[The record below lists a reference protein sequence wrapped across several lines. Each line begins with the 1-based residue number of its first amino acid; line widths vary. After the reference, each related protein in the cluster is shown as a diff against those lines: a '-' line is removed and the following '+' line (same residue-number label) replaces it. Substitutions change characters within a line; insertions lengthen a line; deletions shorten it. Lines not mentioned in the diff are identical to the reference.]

1 MDCPETFI
9 QIPHS
14 LPAAKSL
21 PEAYAFILLVSV
33 LINVFCYTQLNWKY
47 TYLCSLQGCQPF
59 FKILTLLTENTNQ
72 ANSSSQPCFTQLV
85 LQKVWE
91 AAECCPYTALDWLA
105 LQVTRNRLVHSWVLN
120 SIDSWLEHFLM
131 AHNNQRVRNS
141 KLNIFN

>member
-1 MDCPETFI
+1 MVKENR
-9 QIPHS
+9 
-14 LPAAKSL
+14 KS
-21 PEAYAFILLVSV
+21 FLLQS
-33 LINVFCYTQLNWKY
+33 
-47 TYLCSLQGCQPF
+47 CQPF

-105 LQVTRNRLVHSWVLN
+105 LQVTRNRLVHAWVLN

-141 KLNIFN
+141 KYFFLYIVNI